1 MAGTD
6 PIDKPTR
13 TGGGWVFCGGMFRAG
28 STLQFQIVAHVVEQA
43 GLGRRVPWAPPEE
56 FPRIRD
62 EWSEY
67 CRLKVFKTH
76 RMTGAIQA
84 EFDRCDAKAVYIY
97 RDLRDVVASWIRK
110 HDAAFDRVFFDRDLV
125 GESLAMYDL
134 WTARQSVL
142 ISRYEDAVS
151 DLPAEVARIATFLGV
166 GLTPAE
172 CDRVAVDYSIDRQLA
187 RIGKLKEDPA
197 RGASG
202 GTGQVFDRDSL
213 LHTNHIASGRHG
225 AWSDVLT
232 DLQVAMIERQAGGWL
247 VDRGYEL
254 VSPRLSFM
262 DRLRLKRM

>member
-6 PIDKPTR
+6 PSDRR
-13 TGGGWVFCGGMFRAG
+13 TKASGGWVFCGGMFRAG
-28 STLQFQIVAHVVEQA
+28 STLQFQIVAHVVELA

-56 FPRIRD
+56 FPRIRNQ
-62 EWSEY
+62 WSRY
-67 CRLKVFKTH
+67 GPLKVFKTH

-84 EFDRCDAKAVYIY
+84 EFDDGGAKAVYIY

-110 HDAAFDRVFFDRDLV
+110 HDVAFDQVFHDRDLV
-125 GESLAMYDL
+125 GESLAMYDR

-142 ISRYEDAVS
+142 ISRYEDAVG
-151 DLPAEVARIATFLGV
+151 DLPAEVSRIATFLGV

-172 CDRVAVDYSIDRQLA
+172 CDRIAGDYSIDRQLE
-187 RIGKLKEDPA
+187 RIETLKEDPT

-202 GTGQVFDRDSL
+202 GTDQVFDRDSL
-213 LHTNHIASGRHG
+213 LHTNHIASGQHG
-225 AWSDVLT
+225 AWSAVLT
-232 DLQVAMIERQAGGWL
+232 DLQVAMIERRAGGWL

-254 VSPRLSFM
+254 VNPNLGFM